1 MKFTIKYIPLFI
13 ALWLLISCDDNKP
26 LFDNDI
32 TIIVD
37 KTDRMTAYPTA
48 DEITGQLGLKDNP
61 WQGLRITTTYISDK
75 DVNDVTVLTLE
86 AENEWS
92 GNIMMRKAKVQHFIK
107 QLQRC
112 LTAMVNTGTCPYS
125 IIYRTIAR
133 QANRLMISP
142 AHSKLLLV
150 YSDLKENDVD
160 LNFYDSKVM
169 TRIQKN
175 PQSVVTQLEAT
186 ARLKPLN
193 GLQLWLIYNP
203 VSFTQNNT
211 YMSIAG
217 FYQHLFSANGAEIHI
232 ANKYVQQ

>member
-13 ALWLLISCDDNKP
+13 ALWLLISCDDNKL
-26 LFDNDI
+26 LFDTDI

-75 DVNDVTVLTLE
+75 DINDVTVLTLE

-92 GNIMMRKAKVQHFIK
+92 GNIMLRKAKIQHFIK
-107 QLQRC
+107 QLQRS

-133 QANRLMISP
+133 QANRLMSSQ

-150 YSDLKENDVD
+150 YSDLYENGPD
-160 LNFYDSKVM
+160 LTFYDSKVL
-169 TRIQKN
+169 TRMQNN
-175 PQSVVTQLEAT
+175 PQSIATQLGPT
-186 ARLKPLN
+186 APLRPLK

-203 VSFTQNNT
+203 SSFKQNNG
-211 YMSIAG
+211 YMVIAG
-217 FYQHLFSANGAEIHI
+217 FYQHLFNAHGAEAHI
-232 ANKYVQQ
+232 ANKFVPL